1 MGFIISYLFR
11 GFSSS
16 PMNESR
22 QFCYFFQPFNP
33 AGYVWHPDEGEVY
46 KLLMVSQELSIAA
59 FAGVRYVAMP
69 VKPV

>member
-46 KLLMVSQELSIAA
+46 KLLMVSQDLSE
-59 FAGVRYVAMP
+59 
-69 VKPV
+69 